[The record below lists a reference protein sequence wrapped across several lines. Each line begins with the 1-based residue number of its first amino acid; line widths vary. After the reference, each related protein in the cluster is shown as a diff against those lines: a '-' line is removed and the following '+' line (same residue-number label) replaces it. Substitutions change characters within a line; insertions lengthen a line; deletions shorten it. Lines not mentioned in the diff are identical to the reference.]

1 MVEKYI
7 TPRPENTFECTH
19 ITGKTHNTIIERQM
33 YWYRKILQH
42 YKWFYKD
49 KDNNFKWSD
58 KHLDIRKRHS
68 EWYPNDSGSFLV
80 DFKTKY
86 LNLNV

>member
-33 YWYRKILQH
+33 Y
-42 YKWFYKD
+42 
-49 KDNNFKWSD
+49 
-58 KHLDIRKRHS
+58 
-68 EWYPNDSGSFLV
+68 
-80 DFKTKY
+80 
-86 LNLNV
+86 